1 MRHLARLLIGL
12 IAVAV
17 AAGCGEPP
25 STDDELYARFFEVD
39 NEATPG
45 SLNGVYVVQST
56 TTDGELYVHSMEE
69 QSRLRVA
76 VDDSSFHMAARCLD
90 GVIIGATVDAELESG
105 SPDHLVFTGE
115 DVTGRQE
122 ASGIRCRVA
131 LGRGMF
137 GGRASVELDGVTLV
151 VESGAGPPS
160 SMTLRKIADWP
171 EPT

>member
-1 MRHLARLLIGL
+1 MFRPNPGGPRRRVALLVGLAALTI
-12 IAVAV
+12 
-17 AAGCGEPP
+17 AAGCSGSSP
-25 STDDELYARFFEVD
+25 TDD
-39 NEATPG
+39 
-45 SLNGVYVVQST
+45 
-56 TTDGELYVHSMEE
+56 
-69 QSRLRVA
+69 
-76 VDDSSFHMAARCLD
+76 D
-90 GVIIGATVDAELESG
+90 GVIIGGTVDAELEPG

-115 DVTGRQE
+115 NITGRQE

-151 VESGAGPPS
+151 VESGAGPPL